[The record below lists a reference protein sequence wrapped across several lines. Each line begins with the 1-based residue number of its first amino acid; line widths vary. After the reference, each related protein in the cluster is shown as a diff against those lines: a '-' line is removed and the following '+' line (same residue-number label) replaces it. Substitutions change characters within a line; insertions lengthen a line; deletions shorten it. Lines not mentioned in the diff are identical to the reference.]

1 VGITVAVATF
11 LKQRAVTIAVDG
23 QYTLGNWY
31 DPQGKPRTFACRTNR
46 ISPFRMMI
54 DVPVMGKVGDHL
66 TSYFRDF
73 GELIGC
79 ISDTRPGCFLLELE
93 MTFSMR
99 ERFANKLV
107 WLEEKLKDPAIP
119 DLRKDARMI
128 PAIPHSTLTL
138 ADGSVHEC
146 FVIDMSISG
155 VAVSAQVQ
163 PEIGTPL
170 AVGACVGRVV
180 RVLPDGFAI
189 QFIVPQHQ
197 QDLDRF
203 IARPRPPP
211 PSGSLRG

>member
-1 VGITVAVATF
+1 VGIAVAVATF

-54 DVPVMGKVGDHL
+54 DVPVVGKVGDHL

-73 GELIGC
+73 GKLNGC

-107 WLEEKLKDPAIP
+107 WLEEKLKDPAIL

-189 QFIVPQHQ
+189 QFVVPQHQ